1 MSKQP
6 LDYQVP
12 TVGDDPVP
20 KLRWQ
25 TVVSCSLL
33 GMALVCGVGAVVWW
47 QRRSELIAA
56 AISLGVTG
64 VIIYFP
70 YVRT

>member
-6 LDYQVP
+6 LDYRGL
-12 TVGDDPVP
+12 TGGDDPVP

-33 GMALVCGVGAVVWW
+33 GMGLVCGVGAMVWA
-47 QRRSELIAA
+47 QRRPELIAA
-56 AISLGVTG
+56 AISLAITG